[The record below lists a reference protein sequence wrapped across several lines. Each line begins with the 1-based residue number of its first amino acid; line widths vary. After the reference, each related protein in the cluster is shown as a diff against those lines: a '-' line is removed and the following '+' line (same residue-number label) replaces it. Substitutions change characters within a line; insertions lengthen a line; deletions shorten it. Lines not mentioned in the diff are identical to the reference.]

1 MFINLTMSY
10 ISGSTTLTF
19 NNTSEGGGE
28 CEYADAV
35 GVAMNDFPTETYYI
49 NGAINSLA
57 VGATGSIT
65 GPSAVC
71 AGANGVSYS
80 IAAVT
85 NATSYTWSFPSGF
98 TIASGANT
106 NAITAN
112 ISTSAISGNISVTP
126 SNTCGSGSAS
136 PDYVVTVTPPLPVS
150 VTIVASQNPVNSGT
164 SVTFASTPTNEGQN
178 PYYQWKVNATN
189 VGTNS
194 SIYLYVP
201 INGDAVTCVL
211 TSSEPCVTGNPATSN
226 IIIMTVNGI
235 PATTTVN
242 GVAIGTVCYNATQTI
257 NVAGN
262 NTTFTVQSGG
272 STTMIAGQNI
282 HYLPGTTVQ
291 SGGYLWGYIAPTG
304 PFCVAPSLPA
314 IDPIENETP
323 KGSEKSFFK
332 VYPNPNT
339 GNFIL
344 ELTGEALVDR
354 VKVDVYGIW
363 GEKILTAQLNGE
375 RRHEFSISNRSSGVY
390 FVRVI
395 TGDKAATLKIIKQ

>member
-1 MFINLTMSY
+1 
-10 ISGSTTLTF
+10 
-19 NNTSEGGGE
+19 
-28 CEYADAV
+28 
-35 GVAMNDFPTETYYI
+35 
-49 NGAINSLA
+49 
-57 VGATGSIT
+57 
-65 GPSAVC
+65 
-71 AGANGVSYS
+71 
-80 IAAVT
+80 
-85 NATSYTWSFPSGF
+85 
-98 TIASGANT
+98 
-106 NAITAN
+106 
-112 ISTSAISGNISVTP
+112 
-126 SNTCGSGSAS
+126 
-136 PDYVVTVTPPLPVS
+136 
-150 VTIVASQNPVNSGT
+150 
-164 SVTFASTPTNEGQN
+164 
-178 PYYQWKVNATN
+178 
-189 VGTNS
+189 
-194 SIYLYVP
+194 
-201 INGDAVTCVL
+201 
-211 TSSEPCVTGNPATSN
+211 
-226 IIIMTVNGI
+226 
-235 PATTTVN
+235 
-242 GVAIGTVCYNATQTI
+242 
-257 NVAGN
+257 
-262 NTTFTVQSGG
+262 
-272 STTMIAGQNI
+272 MIAGQNI